1 MIRDATAREL
11 VLAGLLV
18 VAAAVGGC
26 TIPRDPIVVDE
37 GMISIEN
44 QTARDWRN
52 VKVTVNYHYS
62 GGTPMLQAGGRL
74 TTQVSQLQTAFGQK
88 FDRGRQSVFKVEVTA
103 TDTDGKPVSVIW
115 GHDQKR

>member
-1 MIRDATAREL
+1 MIPRAAVREL
-11 VLAGLLV
+11 VLTGVLAAV
-18 VAAAVGGC
+18 AAVGAC
-26 TIPRDPIVVDE
+26 TIPRDPIVVEE
-37 GMISIEN
+37 GMIMIEN
-44 QTARDWRN
+44 QTPRDWRN

-62 GGTPMLQAGGRL
+62 GGTPLLQAGGRL

-103 TDTDGKPVSVIW
+103 TDTDGKPVSVVW

>member
-1 MIRDATAREL
+1 MIRGAALREL
-11 VLAGLLV
+11 VLAGLLAA
-18 VAAAVGGC
+18 VAAAGAC
-26 TIPRDPIVVDE
+26 TVPRDPIVVDE

-44 QTARDWRN
+44 QTTRDWRN

-62 GGTPMLQAGGRL
+62 GGTPLLQAGGRL

-103 TDTDGKPVSVIW
+103 TDSDGKPVSVVW

>member
-1 MIRDATAREL
+1 MIPRLAVRRL
-11 VLAGLLV
+11 VLTGLLV
-18 VAAAVGGC
+18 AIAAASAC

-37 GMISIEN
+37 GMLTIEN
-44 QTARDWRN
+44 QTPRDWRN

-62 GGTPMLQAGGRL
+62 GGTPLLQAGGRL
-74 TTQVSQLQTAFGQK
+74 TTQLSQLQTAFGQK

-103 TDTDGKPVSVIW
+103 TDPDGKPVSVVW